1 MAQKPIFMSPLSEL
15 VRPVT
20 MKEYIGQHSVA
31 GENSLL
37 LKMIENDDLSSFI
50 LWGPPGCGK
59 TTLANIIAKQT
70 QGVFIAMSAVTSGIK
85 EVKDIMK
92 EAEEKFNFF
101 HQKTIL
107 FIEAHKRMKYKQEQS
122 LMPFRFGVFFFPALS
137 ISFHCLALSPLLKS
151 RIRPRFL

>member
-15 VRPVT
+15 VRPIT

-70 QGVFIAMSAVTSGIK
+70 QSVFISMSAVTSGIK

-92 EAEEKFNFF
+92 DAEEKFNFF

-107 FIEAHKRMKYKQEQS
+107 FIDEIH
-122 LMPFRFGVFFFPALS
+122 RFNKAQQDAFLS
-137 ISFHCLALSPLLKS
+137 YV
-151 RIRPRFL
+151 